1 MKILSILSLTVGTT
15 TLFTS
20 VHAQHHLPAAATSNY
35 NGINSPTNGNI
46 DIEGVATIID
56 EADDNTERKLHDV
69 LTSVKDIMDEK
80 FGLDLTTTDG
90 SGRRLSKSHKSDKG
104 IGIIEE
110 VFLLIVLLLVEF
122 LGLGGGGYDTSM
134 LDELLGGEDTAD
146 EITAA
151 HHGHDGS
158 SSKTAKSEGTDG
170 SAKATKE
177 SKSVSIVFRF
187 RFLLL
192 T

>member
-20 VHAQHHLPAAATSNY
+20 VHAQHHLPAAATSNI
-35 NGINSPTNGNI
+35 NGGINSPTSSNV
-46 DIEGVATIID
+46 DIESVATIID
-56 EADDNTERKLHDV
+56 EANDTERKLHDV
-69 LTSVKDIMDEK
+69 LTSVKDIMEEE
-80 FGLDLTTTDG
+80 FGLTTTDGDG

-104 IGIIEE
+104 IDIIDK

-134 LDELLGGEDTAD
+134 LDGLLGGEDTAD
-146 EITAA
+146 EITVA

-170 SAKATKE
+170 SAKASKE

-187 RFLLL
+187 CFLLL